1 MFKMIMKRRLEKN
14 RKKGFTLI
22 ELIVVIVII
31 AIIAAIAVPALTRYI
46 ESANNRAAQA
56 NAHNIQ
62 VVLQAEVT
70 NFYESP
76 VTTGTLTSSS
86 NLFNTPAVAGPP
98 AAVAGVP
105 KGAPADYP
113 GVTGSTYA
121 TPTILNIL
129 EYNGVILPADSV
141 LENITFEG
149 KRLATFDY
157 THSPGGVTVHFGDG
171 GFSFT

>member
-14 RKKGFTLI
+14 KKKGFTLI

-46 ESANNRAAQA
+46 QSAENRAAQA

-76 VTTGTLTSSS
+76 VTPGTLIGTS
-86 NLFNTPAVAGPP
+86 NLFTLPGP
-98 AAVAGVP
+98 VYVP

-113 GVTGSTYA
+113 GQTGNTLY
-121 TPTILNIL
+121 PTASILNIL
-129 EYNGVILPADSV
+129 EYNGVILPSDAV

-157 THSPGGVTVHFGDG
+157 THSPGGVTVSFGPD
-171 GFSFT
+171 GFSFS